1 MQEDKKNLVKRLEE
15 LNWYVCTTLP
25 RGEKI
30 ADRGLRKLRIE
41 HYLPTINKT
50 RQWSDRKKVMEF
62 PLFNGYIFILEN
74 IGASR
79 IRKRVLQAPKIAY
92 FVQKDGIPVIVP
104 DSVIRSLMILTSQWN
119 EQFELENEDIN
130 SQLKEGDPIR
140 IINGP
145 LRGVAGTLIRKK
157 NFPRIVVF
165 VEAIGQGVSLEVDL
179 HTVEKMN
186 ELNS

>member
-1 MQEDKKNLVKRLEE
+1 
-15 LNWYVCTTLP
+15 
-25 RGEKI
+25 
-30 ADRGLRKLRIE
+30 
-41 HYLPTINKT
+41 
-50 RQWSDRKKVMEF
+50 
-62 PLFNGYIFILEN
+62 
-74 IGASR
+74 
-79 IRKRVLQAPKIAY
+79 LQAPKIAY